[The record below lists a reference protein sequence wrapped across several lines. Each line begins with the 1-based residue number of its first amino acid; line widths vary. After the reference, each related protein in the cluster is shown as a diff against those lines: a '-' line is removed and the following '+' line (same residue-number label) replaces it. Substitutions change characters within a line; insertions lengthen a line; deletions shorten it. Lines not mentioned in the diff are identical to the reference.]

1 MAFNKFDAEAIYRIP
16 LSRWCVPDKL
26 FWLHNKNGRYLVK
39 SDYHTARYLW
49 NELKQD
55 GEGSNPKP
63 GSEIWARIWHACH
76 NILPTLE
83 RLRQRRIIEN
93 ALCPICMQ
101 APETIVHAL
110 WECGAAQDVWA
121 GYPQRALQK
130 GLNAQASILQLV
142 EELMQRLSEDAL
154 EAFLVQC
161 WLLWHR
167 RNRVVHGGLLQ
178 EPGVLI
184 DQAKSLLAEYKNA
197 QVLLTIPALA
207 GPCLGW
213 QPPDGSTYKLNFD
226 AAVFSNASAS
236 GVGVMIRN
244 AGGQVMAALSSR
256 GLAVLDSDEAEVL
269 ACRRALEFAVE
280 VGFSDLIVEGDNA
293 NVMRSIVST

>member
-1 MAFNKFDAEAIYRIP
+1 
-16 LSRWCVPDKL
+16 
-26 FWLHNKNGRYLVK
+26 
-39 SDYHTARYLW
+39 
-49 NELKQD
+49 
-55 GEGSNPKP
+55 
-63 GSEIWARIWHACH
+63 
-76 NILPTLE
+76 
-83 RLRQRRIIEN
+83 
-93 ALCPICMQ
+93 MQ
-101 APETIVHAL
+101 APETIIHAL

-121 GYPQRALQK
+121 DCSQRALQK
-130 GLNAQASILQLV
+130 GLTAQSSVLQLV
-142 EELMQRLSEDAL
+142 EGLMHKLPKDDF

-184 DQAKSLLAEYKNA
+184 DRAKSLLAKYKDA
-197 QVLLTIPALA
+197 QGLLSLPAPA

-213 QPPDGSTYKLNFD
+213 QPPDSSTYKLNFD

-236 GVGVMIRN
+236 GVGVLIRN

-269 ACRRALEFAVE
+269 ACRRALEFAAE
-280 VGFSDLIVEGDNA
+280 AGFSDLIVGGDNA
-293 NVMRSIVST
+293 NVMRSIVSTQADWSRLGTIFDDVRCLAGRLRQVEFRTIRRTANGAAHSLARFARNIREEIVWLEEDPPPALEALHVDSSYLSLE